1 MIVSICGKGGSG
13 KSIVVSLMAFEAQKR
28 GLKVLVVDSD
38 ESNSGLYRFLGLDS
52 PPYALMDFLGG
63 KQELK
68 DRMKGKNILREESI
82 SYDSL
87 PADYVSQ
94 RENIKL
100 VSIGKINQAQEGCAC
115 PMGVLN
121 REFLKKLDLKE
132 GQLAIVDMEAGVEHF
147 GRGIDS
153 YVNLV
158 LLIVEPSLES
168 IQLAE
173 RIQNLAFG
181 IGKRVWA
188 VLNKVRSEEVGQ
200 ELAEEIK
207 RRGIQIAGIIPE
219 DPSLF
224 QAALKGKSLENSGVS
239 REVSSIFDS
248 LVPRA

>member
-13 KSIVVSLMAFEAQKR
+13 KSIMVSLMAFEAQKR

-68 DRMKGKNILREESI
+68 DRMKGKNILHEESI

-100 VSIGKINQAQEGCAC
+100 VSIGKISQAQEGCAC

-132 GQLAIVDMEAGVEHF
+132 GELAIVDMEAGVEHF

-188 VLNKVRSEEVGQ
+188 VLNKVRSEEIGQ

-207 RRGIQIAGIIPE
+207 RRGIQIAGTIPE
-219 DPSLF
+219 DPNLF

-248 LVPRA
+248 LVSRA